1 MLGRR
6 SLLAGAS
13 GAALLAGNARAASA
27 PVRIGV
33 LTDMSG
39 VLSSVLGTGS
49 VDGARMAIEDAG
61 NKAAGLPVELVFA
74 DHQNKADI
82 ALGIARKW
90 IDEDGVDLVM
100 DLGSSA
106 AAIAV
111 EGLVKDKNKVCI
123 VTGAAS
129 SDITGKFCNRNTFHW
144 GYDTYMQSAAV
155 ASELTRRGGDTW
167 FFITVDYA
175 YGQALETDSRAQ
187 IEKLGGKVLGGV
199 RHPANTT
206 DFSSYLLQA
215 QSSGAKM
222 IGLATTG
229 SDLERVV
236 QQGAEFGIW
245 AKQKAAAFGLQLYY
259 VPSIGVQAM
268 QGILHNSI
276 FYWDRTNETRAF
288 ARKFWARNGKPPAE
302 THAVNY
308 SAATQYLKAI
318 NAAGSKDPDAVLK
331 ALHAMPVNDVVTPEG
346 TVRADGRLIRPTFLV
361 AVKKPSE
368 VKEVWDCLEVVST
381 IPGDQAFRPAAES
394 ACPLLKA

>member
-13 GAALLAGNARAASA
+13 GAVLAGGGVRAASA
-27 PVRIGV
+27 PLRIGV

-49 VDGARMAIEDAG
+49 VDGARMAIEDFGG
-61 NKAAGLPVELVFA
+61 NAAGIPVDLVFA

-82 ALGIARKW
+82 ALGIARQW
-90 IDEDGVDLVM
+90 IDEKGVDLVM

-111 EGLVKDKNKVCI
+111 EGLAKEKNKVCI
-123 VTGAAS
+123 ITGAAS
-129 SDITGKFCNRNTFHW
+129 SDITGRFCNRNTFHW

-155 ASELTRRGGDTW
+155 ASELTRQGGDTW
-167 FFITVDYA
+167 FFISVDYA
-175 YGQALETDSRAQ
+175 YGQALESDSRAA
-187 IEKLGGKVLGGV
+187 IEKQGGKVLGGV
-199 RHPANTT
+199 KHPPNTT

-215 QSSGAKM
+215 QSSGAKV

-245 AKQKAAAFGLQLYY
+245 GKQKAAAFGLQLYY
-259 VPSIGVQAM
+259 VPSIGVQAL
-268 QGILHNSI
+268 QGILHDSI
-276 FYWDRTNETRAF
+276 FYWDRTDETRAF
-288 ARKFWARNGKPPAE
+288 SRRFWARNGKPPAE

-308 SAATQYLKAI
+308 SAVTQYLKAV
-318 NAAGSKDPDAVLK
+318 ASAGSKDPDAVLK
-331 ALHAMPVNDVVTPEG
+331 ALHGMPVKDVVTPEG
-346 TVRADGRLIRPTFLV
+346 NVRADGRLIRPTFLV
-361 AVKKPSE
+361 AVKKPDQ
-368 VKEVWDCLEVVST
+368 VKETWDCLEVVST
-381 IPGDQAFRPAAES
+381 IPGDQAFRPAADS